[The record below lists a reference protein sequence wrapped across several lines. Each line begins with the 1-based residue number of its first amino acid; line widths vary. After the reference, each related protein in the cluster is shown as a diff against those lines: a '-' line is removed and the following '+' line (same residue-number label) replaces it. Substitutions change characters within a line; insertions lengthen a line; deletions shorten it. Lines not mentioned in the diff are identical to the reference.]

1 MREVSGSRPDGVQ
14 EKKSKKKWARSLGSM
29 EKSKRG
35 NGARGRG
42 ESGKGQHKIAR
53 KSTQSNPVLFIR

>member
-1 MREVSGSRPDGVQ
+1 MGYKKKQRE
-14 EKKSKKKWARSLGSM
+14 KKWARSLDSM